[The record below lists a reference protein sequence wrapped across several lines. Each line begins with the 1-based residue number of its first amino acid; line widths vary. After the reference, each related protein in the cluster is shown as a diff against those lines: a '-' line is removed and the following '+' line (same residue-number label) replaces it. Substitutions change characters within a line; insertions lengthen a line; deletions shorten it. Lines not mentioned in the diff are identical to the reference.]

1 MQVRDY
7 FILTII
13 WGFSPL
19 RARKTIELC
28 GLDSLTGLQPQCVS
42 RSKLNL
48 RGRNLLQSKA
58 AAATPTIPRDT
69 IFCQS
74 TVPTYYVSPVA
85 QLLFF
90 AIVFVQMGST
100 FAPQD
105 DNLRRWAHYRPS
117 TIPIG

>member
-13 WGFSPL
+13 WGFSPR

-28 GLDSLTGLQPQCVS
+28 GLVWPAGLQPQCVS
-42 RSKLNL
+42 RSRLNF
-48 RGRNLLQSKA
+48 RDRNLLQSKA
-58 AAATPTIPRDT
+58 AAATPTIPRET

-74 TVPTYYVSPVA
+74 TTPTYSVSSGV

-90 AIVFVQMGST
+90 WRSFAQIGST
-100 FAPQD
+100 FACRD
-105 DNLRRWAHYRPS
+105 AKLRRWVNYLPS
-117 TIPIG
+117 TIPTG

>member
-19 RARKTIELC
+19 RARKTIEFC
-28 GLDSLTGLQPQCVS
+28 GLDWPGLLQPQCVS

-58 AAATPTIPRDT
+58 AAAIPTIPKET

-74 TVPTYYVSPVA
+74 TVPRYSVSPAA

-90 AIVFVQMGST
+90 APLTFVQIDST
-100 FAPQD
+100 FAGREAT
-105 DNLRRWAHYRPS
+105 LRRWAHH
-117 TIPIG
+117 